1 MTAIFEDR
9 GRQYRVKKD
18 DVIAIDKIEK
28 DKDEVLEFDKV
39 LLVSDEADLKI
50 GAPYVASAKV
60 TAKVVDNV
68 RDDKVIVFKFK
79 RTKNYK
85 RTRGHKQPYT
95 MVKIQE
101 IVS

>member
-28 DKDEVLEFDKV
+28 NKDDVLEFDKV
-39 LLVSDEADLKI
+39 LLVSDNDNLKI
-50 GAPYVASAKV
+50 GAPYVAAAKI
-60 TAKVVDNV
+60 TAKVIDNV
-68 RDDKVIVFKFK
+68 RDDKVIVFKFR

-85 RTRGHKQPYT
+85 RTRGHKQHYT
-95 MVKIQE
+95 MVKIE
-101 IVS
+101 DIVS